1 MNSSYYPL
9 LYLSALTLILSVV
22 GWFVFR
28 EIRRTRRQEDVIN
41 RLQSRLSKDKGS
53 PQEHYELGSVYL
65 EKRLYMQ
72 AATQLKRALDVAG
85 EPIPPVCN
93 ALGFVYFCQG
103 QYDLAI
109 RYYKDAVEADPD
121 YVTAWNNLGHAY
133 EKKNLAGPGLEAY
146 EAALKADPNNALAQ
160 RRADSLRKRLSPAQ
174 SQKQA

>member
-1 MNSSYYPL
+1 MNSSFPL
-9 LYLSALTLILSVV
+9 IYLSALALILSVV

-28 EIRRTRRQEDVIN
+28 EIRRTRRQEEIIN
-41 RLQSRLSKDKGS
+41 RLQGRLTKEKGS

-72 AATQLKRALDVAG
+72 AATQLKRSLEVAG
-85 EPIPPVCN
+85 ETIPPACN

-109 RYYKDAVEADPD
+109 RYYKDALDADPD

-133 EKKNLAGPGLEAY
+133 EKKNLVSPGLEAY
-146 EAALKADPNNALAQ
+146 ESALKVDPTNSLAR
-160 RRADSLRKRLSPAQ
+160 RRADSLRKRLAPAG
-174 SQKQA
+174 S